1 MMIYSPTRVLV
12 FVLGFCLVSG
22 CHHESRPRVKTLH
35 AKQPVLSVTSVEQAA
50 KLVQRFESELYG
62 KLYGKGKPHPPLAS
76 AEEPFSVIETQESYV
91 FEFRKPFG
99 LSGGGY
105 VKTFHVH
112 RATGRVT
119 KGAWQLGR

>member
-1 MMIYSPTRVLV
+1 MMDYSPTKALI
-12 FVLGFCLVSG
+12 FVLSLCLVPG
-22 CHHESRPRVKTLH
+22 CHSESRPKVKTLD
-35 AKQPVLSVTSVEQAA
+35 AKQPVLVVTSVEQAA
-50 KLVQRFESELYG
+50 KLVQRFENELND

-76 AEEPFSVIETQESYV
+76 AEEPFSVVEEREYYV

-99 LSGGGY
+99 LTGGGY

-119 KGAWQLGR
+119 RGAWQLGR